1 MSDSNIS
8 KWDFKLQEHNNYQN
22 QFVTPV
28 LGESFFVGEYTKKQL
43 NDLNLQN
50 QETFMDLQ
58 RNMETHIYDLTKKE
72 CNEALFEKNRLLKRA
87 NQFNHRPEKREQIL
101 NQAQELKQLD

>member
-1 MSDSNIS
+1 
-8 KWDFKLQEHNNYQN
+8 
-22 QFVTPV
+22 
-28 LGESFFVGEYTKKQL
+28 
-43 NDLNLQN
+43 
-50 QETFMDLQ
+50 MDLQ